1 MRHQATRRALGL
13 GALGATA
20 LRPAR
25 AETWP
30 SRPISLV
37 VPWPPGGITD
47 ITARIFA
54 EDAAGKLGQ
63 RLVVD
68 NRSGAASRIG
78 ALAVARAQPDGHVL
92 MVQNATHPLLR
103 VLDPRTEFDPVA
115 DFTPIARMSNTC
127 VVLAVNPQL
136 PVRDIAGLVAHAGA
150 QAVPLNY
157 GSIGIGSAHHLL
169 MERFQRLAGIALN
182 HIPYRGEAPAVADLI
197 AGRIAVMFVAGA
209 KPYLDSGQIRGL
221 AVSARGAWPNLPGLP
236 PLRDSFASF
245 EFEGWNGLF
254 GPAGLPQAVVER
266 LNGIANE
273 GFATPRVRALMA
285 AQGYDVLTGS
295 AADFAARVAADV
307 EFWRSI
313 VAEARISLE

>member
-1 MRHQATRRALGL
+1 MRRGITRRAALCAGL
-13 GALGATA
+13 VVGS
-20 LRPAR
+20 AR

-30 SRPISLV
+30 GRPISLI

-54 EDAAGKLGQ
+54 EEAGARLGQ

-78 ALAVARAQPDGHVL
+78 ALAVARAQPDGHTL

-127 VVLAVNPQL
+127 VVLAVNPAL
-136 PVRDIAGLVAHAGA
+136 PVRDIAGLIAFAKA
-150 QAVPLNY
+150 QAAPLNY

-169 MERFQRLAGIALN
+169 MERFRRLAGIELN
-182 HIPYRGEAPAVADLI
+182 HVPYRGEAPAVADLV

-209 KPYLDSGQIRGL
+209 KPYLDAGQMRGL
-221 AVSARGAWPNLPGLP
+221 GVTARGPWPALPGLP
-236 PLRDSFASF
+236 PIRDTFPGF

-254 GPAGLPQAVVER
+254 GPARLPREIVQR
-266 LNGIANE
+266 LNAEANAIFE
-273 GFATPRVRALMA
+273 APRVRALMA
-285 AQGYDVLTGS
+285 GQGYDVLTGG
-295 AADFAARVAADV
+295 ADSFAERVAADV
-307 EFWRSI
+307 AFWQAI
-313 VAEARISLE
+313 VAEARITLE